1 MVDERSE
8 TAGGEVPCGVDA
20 RLASF
25 RTFNDGGGKFR
36 LAILNT
42 CNLDCFFCHN
52 EGMDNPRRGPV
63 RPVALSTDDLIAIAS
78 AWAALGGDQINL
90 TGGEPLAHP
99 ELVHLVTSIDKRATR
114 IALNTNAILAPRLL
128 AQPKLDAIDLIL
140 ASLHSVDDAFFRDRL
155 GGRGAAGTATHV
167 MAQIAA
173 LRRHGYRV
181 EINFSLGGAN
191 RDGFDAVLDFAL
203 AHDLDLKAIALVR
216 SDTRPEFYGGD
227 WVDPAWLTARLAARG
242 AVEGATR
249 EAFGGR
255 KTAYRIGT
263 SKIEVKNIAAG
274 RLRTDFC
281 RGCLH
286 QGECGE
292 GIYGLRIGTDGLVKP
307 CLLRKERHR
316 PIDRARGWADVLL
329 DTVHAMVGDWSRAAF
344 VTGAPS

>member
-1 MVDERSE
+1 MW
-8 TAGGEVPCGVDA
+8 DA
-20 RLASF
+20 SLLDSF
-25 RTFNDGGGKFR
+25 RTFNEGGGKFR

-52 EGMDNPRRGPV
+52 EAMDNPRRGPW
-63 RPVALSTDDLIAIAS
+63 RPDELSVEDLIAIAS

-99 ELVHLVTSIDKRATR
+99 DLVRILTSIDKRTTR

-128 AQPKLDAIDLIL
+128 ARPKLDAIDLIL

-155 GGRGAAGTATHV
+155 GGKGAAATATNV

-173 LRRHGYRV
+173 LRRHGYQV
-181 EINFSLGGAN
+181 EINFSLSGAN
-191 RDGFDAVLDFAL
+191 RDGFDRVLDFAL

-216 SDTRPEFYGGD
+216 SDTTPGFYGGD
-227 WVDPAWLTARLAARG
+227 WVDPAWVTERLAARG
-242 AVEGATR
+242 AVEGKTR
-249 EAFGGR
+249 QAFGGR

-292 GIYGLRIGTDGLVKP
+292 GIYGLRIGVDGLVKP
-307 CLLRKERHR
+307 CLLRKDKHKPVDRSLGWERL
-316 PIDRARGWADVLL
+316 LL
-329 DTVHAMVGDWSRAAF
+329 DTVHAMVGDWSRAVF
-344 VTGAPS
+344 VTGAPA